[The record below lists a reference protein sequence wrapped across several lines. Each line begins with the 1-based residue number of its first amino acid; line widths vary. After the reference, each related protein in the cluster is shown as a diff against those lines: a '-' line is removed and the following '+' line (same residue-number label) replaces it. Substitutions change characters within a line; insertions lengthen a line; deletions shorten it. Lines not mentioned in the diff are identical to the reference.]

1 VTLQTFFCTPAV
13 PSGTALPDIQQLPS
27 IIIFLG
33 IDITAILSE
42 VVSDL
47 V

>member
-13 PSGTALPDIQQLPS
+13 PSGTALPDIQQLPF
-27 IIIFLG
+27 IIFLG